1 MNVQSPHP
9 LRRTSPKVR
18 PNSNHVKTAKILRRR
33 TRCRTRQRH
42 SAKVKG
48 PFQAPC
54 ARGAARGAGS
64 CGLGSSG
71 AEAPVTRGGWLDLT
85 QLSQQRPPDEQDGGQ
100 KWLLLRRRGRW
111 RRGVGVR
118 VRGGRVLGLQ
128 VVTYACIHVCDWAD
142 SEKRH
147 RGHLGE
153 LRFRSK
159 TKAGPLEDKQ
169 LSRLGNIALVR

>member
-54 ARGAARGAGS
+54 ARGAARAAGS

-100 KWLLLRRRGRW
+100 MASAAAARA
-111 RRGVGVR
+111 VA
-118 VRGGRVLGLQ
+118 VRGGCTCAWRAGTGLAGGHIHAALSSVLALSANACDPEASTATCARVRADRS
-128 VVTYACIHVCDWAD
+128 YHVN
-142 SEKRH
+142 H
-147 RGHLGE
+147 GMILNIVNI
-153 LRFRSK
+153 
-159 TKAGPLEDKQ
+159 DKD
-169 LSRLGNIALVR
+169 